1 MGQLERHPIRHIR
14 RAISTDSEQVF
25 NLARDFATS
34 FQPESG
40 AFGVA
45 FARLITQDDALLLV
59 VEESGEEVG
68 YLLGF
73 DHYTLF
79 ANGRVSWVEEIMV
92 REDRRRQRIGENLMQ
107 EFEQWAKSRGS
118 RLVALGTRR
127 ASAFYLA
134 LGYEESA
141 IYFRKLL

>member
-1 MGQLERHPIRHIR
+1 MRHIR
-14 RAISTDSEQVF
+14 RAISTDSAQAF
-25 NLARDFATS
+25 NLARDFAMS
-34 FQPESG
+34 FQPEFG
-40 AFGVA
+40 AFEVA

-59 VEESGEEVG
+59 AEESGQLLG

-79 ANGRVSWVEEIMV
+79 ANGRVSWVEEVMV
-92 REDRRRQRIGENLMQ
+92 REDRRRQRIGKNLMQ

-118 RLVALGTRR
+118 KLVALGTRR
-127 ASAFYLA
+127 AAPFYLA
-134 LGYEESA
+134 LEYEESA

>member
-1 MGQLERHPIRHIR
+1 MRHIR
-14 RAISTDSEQVF
+14 RAVPTDSEQVF

-34 FQPESG
+34 FRPELG

-59 VEESGEEVG
+59 VEESERLVG
-68 YLLGF
+68 YLLAF

-92 REDRRRQRIGENLMQ
+92 REDRRRQRIGEELMEQ
-107 EFEQWAKSRGS
+107 CEQWAKSRGS
-118 RLVALGTRR
+118 KLVALGTRR
-127 ASAFYLA
+127 AAAFYLA
-134 LGYEESA
+134 LEYEESA
-141 IYFRKLL
+141 TYFRKLL